1 MKKNLAALLAFSLL
15 SFGME
20 SKAQWN
26 LTGNNNATATSLLGT
41 TNSVSLNL
49 ATKNATRLT
58 IDTLG
63 RVGIGTTTMPNIFS
77 IKGSGGVPAAS
88 WANAGAPLF
97 TGFGE
102 QLSGNADFI
111 LGMGS
116 SLSVARPVFIGR
128 RSRGTLAAPA
138 AVVSNDQLMSFLTS
152 GYDGTSFQNPAAVD
166 FYVDGTPTA
175 GNVPARISF
184 VTGSNGGNRAER
196 LRIGNTGDIAVNNT
210 QLTVTAATGNVSVG
224 SGNFSVAK
232 NSSLKGLVGVN
243 GDTLSGTALNIQADA
258 THNGIVVADPVNK
271 YILYSSKSGINQGIY
286 VAKSSATST
295 NGCITGVGAN
305 FSIGL
310 EGYASKGNGVF
321 AQNDTIGAA
330 LYATSGKSIG
340 VYGSTGNPSSYAG
353 YFNGDVF
360 SSGQYVGSDARLKTN
375 ITDFGNALQIIS
387 ALQPKNYDF
396 KREGNYSLL
405 QLPQGNH
412 YGLIAQEVEKILPNL
427 VKETS
432 VEIKGKRSAD
442 GLNTDGAT
450 STRVNFK
457 AVNYTELIPV
467 IIKAMQEQEANAKAQ
482 ATQLEEQKN
491 LLNQQSQQIAE
502 LVALVEKLSPGAKS
516 AVATSAIKLSTT
528 TLEQN
533 VPNPPVG
540 NATTIGYNISKAGA
554 KATLVITDIYGKTI
568 KQTELTN
575 TGKGLLKVDTTGL
588 SAGTYIYSL
597 VVDGKMMESKKMT
610 VAGN

>member
-1 MKKNLAALLAFSLL
+1 MKKNLATVLAFSLL

-26 LTGNNNATATSLLGT
+26 LTGNNNASATSLLGT
-41 TNSVSLNL
+41 TNAVPLNL
-49 ATKNATRLT
+49 ATNNVPRLV
-58 IDTLG
+58 IDSNG
-63 RVGIGTTTMPNIFS
+63 KVGIGTSTPINILTV
-77 IKGSGGVPAAS
+77 KGTGSTPAAS
-88 WANAGAPLF
+88 WVAAGAPLF
-97 TGFGE
+97 VGFGE
-102 QLSGNADFI
+102 NAVGNADYI
-111 LGMGS
+111 LAMASTSNNG
-116 SLSVARPVFIGR
+116 RPVFVGR
-128 RSRGTLAAPA
+128 RSRGTLAAPTTM
-138 AVVSNDQLMSFLTS
+138 VNNDFILSMLASAH
-152 GYDGTSFQNPAAVD
+152 DGTGFQNPATID
-166 FYVDGTPTA
+166 FIVDGTPSA

-184 VTGSNGGNRAER
+184 VTGSNSGNRAER
-196 LRIGNTGDIAVNNT
+196 LKIGSTGDIAVNNT
-210 QLTVTAATGNVSVG
+210 QLTVSAATGNVSVG
-224 SGNFSVAK
+224 SGNFSVAR
-232 NSSLKGLVGVN
+232 NSSLKGLVGIN
-243 GDTLSGTALNIQADA
+243 GDTLSGTALNIKADA

-271 YILYSSKSGINQGIY
+271 YILYSSKSGTNQGIY

-295 NGCITGVGAN
+295 NGCITGVGSN
-305 FSIGL
+305 FNIGL

-340 VYGSTGNPSSYAG
+340 VYGSTGNPASYAG

-360 SSGQYVGSDARLKTN
+360 SAGQYVGSDARLKTN
-375 ITDFGNALQIIS
+375 ITDFGNALQIIG

-396 KREGNYSLL
+396 KKEGNYALL

-412 YGLIAQEVEKILPNL
+412 YGLIAQEVEKILPNI

-432 VEIKGKRSAD
+432 VEIKAKRSAD

-482 ATQLEEQKN
+482 ATQMEEQKN

-502 LVALVEKLSPGAKS
+502 LVALVEKLSPGAKA
-516 AVATSAIKLSTT
+516 AVATSSIKLNTA
-528 TLEQN
+528 TLDQN

-540 NATTIGYNISKAGA
+540 NATTIGYNISKGA
-554 KATLVITDIYGKTI
+554 TKATLTITDLYGKTI
-568 KQTELTN
+568 KQTELSN

-588 SAGTYIYSL
+588 AAGTYIYTL
-597 VVDGKMMESKKMT
+597 FVDGKMMESKKMT